1 MSDEAVNLGRRHLL
15 TFLTSVAGGI
25 GVVAV
30 AVPFLASL
38 KPSARAQALGAPIEV
53 DVSKIEPGQRI
64 TVEWRGK
71 PIYIV
76 RRTPEALAANA
87 NAAAIN
93 RFMTSAPAHIDRGP

>member
-38 KPSARAQALGAPIEV
+38 KDVQSYLSLDLSRKGLDSVKDLAKKARANG
-53 DVSKIEPGQRI
+53 DVVKSRI
-64 TVEWRGK
+64 DAVVQQTNAVRGMLATK
-71 PIYIV
+71 P
-76 RRTPEALAANA
+76 A
-87 NAAAIN
+87 
-93 RFMTSAPAHIDRGP
+93 G